1 MDPGE
6 VQGVLDWARPTVSID
21 SIIAGESDLTLGD
34 LLAADLD
41 VDGRTDPADIV
52 LAAAQHY
59 DIEQVLDE
67 TLDARSALILRRRYG
82 IGGGGEQTL
91 QTIGD
96 EVGVTRERVRQLE
109 SKALGTLRLSSASD
123 KLYEYIVDQTDQ
135 VSAEPS
141 GGG

>member
-1 MDPGE
+1 
-6 VQGVLDWARPTVSID
+6 
-21 SIIAGESDLTLGD
+21 
-34 LLAADLD
+34 
-41 VDGRTDPADIV
+41 V